1 MPSTGCFS
9 HPHVR
14 KTDLCPSSSQNSTP
28 KEGFYLSST
37 KKQSF
42 LHGAA
47 LLAAAVIIVKVIGAV
62 YKIPLGKV
70 IGDTGFGYFTTA
82 YDIYSVLLMIST
94 AGLPV
99 AMSRMIAEASSL
111 GQYGQ
116 INRIYKT
123 SRAIFF
129 LLGASGTILMTC
141 FSHQLANF
149 MNSPNSWAA
158 IACLGPSAVIMTQ
171 TAAFRGFFQGQ
182 GNMRPTSVS
191 EVMESACKLVVG
203 LGLAFILMKTLQ
215 DTTLAAGGA
224 IFGVT
229 AGAAV
234 AVVYMYISYRQYQRE
249 QPLTG
254 GPVRSYGSTV
264 RKLLSIAIPI
274 TIGSAGLQIITLIDA
289 KVVMAQLIGSAGFTQ
304 EEADGLKGIYN
315 FAQTIFNLPCA
326 FIPPITISA
335 IPAITSALTLRRFT
349 GARKLE
355 ESAIRVTALITI
367 PCAVGLA
374 VMSGPIMGLL
384 RGYSGETLTLAANLL
399 GTLGICV
406 IFNSLVLM
414 TNAMMQAHGYVV
426 LPVINMFVGGIIKII
441 VNYILV
447 SNPDIHI
454 KGAPIGTLCCYL
466 TITLLNIFAM
476 KRVIRTAPKVG
487 RNLLK
492 PMLAAAVMGLATY
505 GVKTL
510 LGRITS
516 SHLVLCVVPIAVA
529 VAVYLVMVVVLKV
542 ITYSDCMLLPKGKK
556 IAKLL
561 RIEKKS
567 KG

>member
-1 MPSTGCFS
+1 
-9 HPHVR
+9 
-14 KTDLCPSSSQNSTP
+14 
-28 KEGFYLSST
+28 LSSV

-47 LLAAAVIIVKVIGAV
+47 LLAAAVIIVKIIGAV
-62 YKIPLGKV
+62 YKIPLGGV

-99 AMSRMIAEASSL
+99 AMSRMIAQASSL
-111 GQYGQ
+111 GNYGQ
-116 INRIYKT
+116 IDRIYKT
-123 SRAIFF
+123 SRTIFF
-129 LLGASGTILMTC
+129 ILGASGTILMTC
-141 FSHQLANF
+141 FSHQLARF

-203 LGLAFILMKTLQ
+203 LGLAFVIMKTMQ

-234 AVVYMYISYRQYQRE
+234 ALVYMYVSYRQYRRE

-254 GPVRSYGSTV
+254 GPVSSYGATV
-264 RKLLSIAIPI
+264 KQLLVIAIPI

-304 EEADGLKGIYN
+304 IEADGLKGIYN

-335 IPAITSALTLRRFT
+335 IPAITSALTLKKFT
-349 GARKLE
+349 EAQKLE
-355 ESAIRVTALITI
+355 ESAIRVTALITL
-367 PCAVGLA
+367 PCAIGLA
-374 VMSGPIMGLL
+374 VMSGPVMALL
-384 RGYSGETLTLAANLL
+384 RGYTGETLSIAANLL

-406 IFNSLVLM
+406 IFNSLVLV
-414 TNAMMQAHGYVV
+414 TNAMMQAHGHVV
-426 LPVINMFVGGIIKII
+426 LPVVNMFIGGIIKII

-447 SNPDIHI
+447 SNPEINI
-454 KGAPIGTLCCYL
+454 QGAPIGTLCCYL
-466 TITLLNIFAM
+466 SITLLNIFAM
-476 KRVIRTAPKVG
+476 KRVVKDSPKVG
-487 RNLLK
+487 KNMLK
-492 PMLAAAVMGLATY
+492 PLLAAVIMGLATY
-505 GVKTL
+505 GVKL
-510 LGRITS
+510 LLSGLTNSRLI
-516 SHLVLCVVPIAVA
+516 LCAAPIAVA
-529 VAVYLVMVVVLKV
+529 VVVYLALVVVLKV
-542 ITYSDCMLLPKGKK
+542 VTYDDCMLLPKGEK

-561 RIEKKS
+561 KITK
-567 KG
+567 

>member
-1 MPSTGCFS
+1 M
-9 HPHVR
+9 
-14 KTDLCPSSSQNSTP
+14 
-28 KEGFYLSST
+28 KEGSFLSSV

-47 LLAAAVIIVKVIGAV
+47 LLAAAVIIVKMIGAV
-62 YKIPLGKV
+62 YKIPLGNV

-111 GQYGQ
+111 GNYGQ
-116 INRIYKT
+116 IDRIYKT

-129 LLGASGTILMTC
+129 VLGASGTILMTC
-141 FSHQLANF
+141 FSHQLARF

-234 AVVYMYISYRQYQRE
+234 ALVYMVASYRQYRRE

-254 GPVRSYGSTV
+254 GPVNSYKSTI
-264 RKLLSIAIPI
+264 KQLLVIAIPI

-304 EEADGLKGIYN
+304 AEADGLKGIYN
-315 FAQTIFNLPCA
+315 FTQTIFNLPCA

-335 IPAITSALTLRRFT
+335 IPAITSALTLKKFT
-349 GARKLE
+349 RARKLE

-367 PCAVGLA
+367 PCAIGLA
-374 VMSGPIMGLL
+374 VMARPVMALL
-384 RGYSGETLTLAANLL
+384 RSYTGETLTIAANLL
-399 GTLGICV
+399 SVLGICV
-406 IFNSLVLM
+406 IFNSLVLV

-426 LPVINMFVGGIIKII
+426 LPVINMFIGGIIKII

-447 SNPDIHI
+447 SNPEINI
-454 KGAPIGTLCCYL
+454 QGAPIGTLCCYL

-487 RNLLK
+487 KNMLRPL
-492 PMLAAAVMGLATY
+492 LAAAVMGLATY

-510 LGRITS
+510 LGSITDS
-516 SHLVLCVVPIAVA
+516 PLVLCAVPIVAAV
-529 VAVYLVMVVVLKV
+529 VVYLILVVLLQA
-542 ITYSDCMLLPKGKK
+542 ITYDDCMLLPKGKK

-561 RIEKKS
+561 RISKKS
-567 KG
+567 